1 MRRGFNVNQKK
12 INFIKGNMIV
22 IDIIATIV
30 SFFIAYWIRDYF
42 FVEQYGRLQGIN
54 HYIWVLWVIIPLW
67 PILLGIF
74 KVYDLYKDGK
84 VYSTVNMIFKFL
96 PAVVIGELALASTF
110 YFMGDNSISRLFY
123 GIFGIV
129 NLIILWLDKVLVKL
143 LWKSIFKSKN
153 YHARVIVVGTE
164 DRAEQFGRYIK
175 KRPDL
180 LVNIIGY
187 VQVENNIHK
196 KKINDKE
203 ILGKLEDLIDIIK
216 ANVVDEVIFALP
228 RDYIGNIEEYILEC
242 ESMGITV
249 HMVMDLYDLKVAK
262 TEVDTIGT
270 FPVLTF
276 YTVSFS
282 PLELALKRILDIVGA
297 IVGLLITGLVC
308 IFVIPAIKLESPG
321 PVFFSQY
328 RVGRNGRKFK
338 FYKFRSMYQ
347 DAEERKKELM
357 KYNEIKGYM
366 FKMKDDP
373 RITKVGKL
381 LRNTSLDE
389 LPQFWNVLKG
399 DMSLVGTRPPTVDEV
414 EHYETYHR
422 RRISIKPG
430 LTGMWQVSG
439 RSDIDDF
446 EEVVKLDVEY
456 IDNWSIWLDIKIL
469 FMTVFAVLKRK
480 GSR

>member
-1 MRRGFNVNQKK
+1 MNQKK
-12 INFIKGNMIV
+12 TKFIKEIMAI
-22 IDIIATIV
+22 IDIIFTIL

-42 FVEQYGRLQGIN
+42 FVELYGRLQGIN
-54 HYIWVLWVIIPLW
+54 HYIWVLWVIVPTW
-67 PILLGIF
+67 PILLSVF

-84 VYSTVNMIFKFL
+84 VYNNINILFKL
-96 PAVVIGELALASTF
+96 VPAVIIGELVLASTF

-129 NLIILWLDKVLVKL
+129 NLFILWLDKIFIKL
-143 LWKSIFKSKN
+143 FWKSIFIRKT
-153 YHARVIVVGTE
+153 YHEKVIVVGTE
-164 DRAEQFGRYIK
+164 DRAEQFGKYIET
-175 KRPDL
+175 RPDL
-180 LVNIIGY
+180 MIDIIGY
-187 VQVENNIHK
+187 VQVEDNKNN
-196 KKINDKE
+196 KKINDDK
-203 ILGKLEDLIDIIK
+203 ILGKIENLIDIIK
-216 ANVVDEVIFALP
+216 ENVVDEVVFALP
-228 RDYIGNIEEYILEC
+228 RDYIGNIEEYILDC

-249 HMVMDLYDLKVAK
+249 HMVMDLYDLKIAK
-262 TEVDTIGT
+262 TTVETIGT

-276 YTVSFS
+276 YTVGFT
-282 PLELALKRILDIVGA
+282 PIELALKRIIDILGA
-297 IVGLLITGLVC
+297 IVGLIITGMVS
-308 IFVIPAIKLESPG
+308 IFIIPAIKLESPG
-321 PVFFSQY
+321 PAFFSQY

-357 KYNEIKGYM
+357 KYNEMKGHM

-373 RITKVGKL
+373 RITKVGKF
-381 LRNTSLDE
+381 LRSTSLDE

-414 EHYETYHR
+414 KNYEIYHR

-430 LTGMWQVSG
+430 LTGMWQASG
-439 RSDIDDF
+439 RSDINDF

-456 IDNWSIWLDIKIL
+456 IDNWSILLDIKIL
-469 FMTVFAVLKRK
+469 FMTVFSVLKRK